1 MGRYVMQPPN
11 QGWNPAQP
19 QALTGQPTTPV
30 YHTQSVII
38 SPTNGSATWGMIL
51 GIISFILSI
60 GGVFSGGFCCL
71 FSLPLAFIGV
81 ILSHIGSGASK
92 RTGVGSG
99 EATAG
104 LILNWLQLGAIV
116 VSLVL
121 FLAFGAA
128 IMSGI

>member
-92 RTGVGSG
+92 TTGVGSG
-99 EATAG
+99 EAIAG

>member
-1 MGRYVMQPPN
+1 MQPPN

-92 RTGVGSG
+92 TTGVGSG
-99 EATAG
+99 EAIAG

>member
-1 MGRYVMQPPN
+1 MQPPN

-19 QALTGQPTTPV
+19 QVLTGQPTTPV
-30 YHTQSVII
+30 YQTPTVVI
-38 SPTNGSATWGMIL
+38 STTNGSATWGMIL

-60 GGVFSGGFCCL
+60 GGVFSGGLCCL
-71 FSLPLAFIGV
+71 FSVPLAFIGV
-81 ILSHIGSGASK
+81 ILSHVGSGASK

-116 VSLVL
+116 VSIVGFLV
-121 FLAFGAA
+121 FGAA